1 MVLVKSVFQKLVWIK
16 ERERELKMLGQN
28 EVCLAP
34 INKSSVSEASQRVKA
49 IMLQL
54 SVAWPH
60 CETKTPQLSCF
71 LLLSASK
78 KKILDKP
85 PIFPQTGEKQMTSSL
100 RNTFT

>member
-1 MVLVKSVFQKLVWIK
+1 MVLVKSVFQKLVCIK

-54 SVAWPH
+54 SVA
-60 CETKTPQLSCF
+60 
-71 LLLSASK
+71 
-78 KKILDKP
+78 
-85 PIFPQTGEKQMTSSL
+85 
-100 RNTFT
+100 